1 MRSIPTL
8 QAHITISHLRD
19 MTKEYGDGWGYPHV
33 CRILQLIDEI
43 SKDLTFNQNIT
54 LYAAY
59 LHDWGAFPHFAQA
72 SEVLFRGVDHALRSM
87 QIAEKEILPHT
98 HLSQD
103 ARQGVLDAIALHD
116 YRDPR
121 PAVAIE
127 TLLLREAD
135 MLDMLGVVGMAREF
149 AWGPNDLRTCFER
162 IQSRRMAIAGRF
174 TIPRAQN
181 LAEKRLASMDQAIQ
195 QLSEESFGFL

>member
-1 MRSIPTL
+1 MRTIPSL

-19 MTKEYGDGWGYPHV
+19 MTQEYGEVWGYSHV

-43 SKDLTFNQNIT
+43 SKDLTFDQNIT

-72 SEVLFRGVDHALRSM
+72 GVDHALRSM

-98 HLSQD
+98 HLSQV

-116 YRDPR
+116 YRDQR

-149 AWGPNDLRTCFER
+149 AWGPNDLRACFER

-174 TIPRAQN
+174 TLPRAQS
-181 LAEKRLASMDQAIQ
+181 LAEKRLANMDQAIQ
-195 QLSEESFGFL
+195 QLLEESFGFL

>member
-1 MRSIPTL
+1 MRTIPSL
-8 QAHITISHLRD
+8 QALITISHLRD
-19 MTKEYGDGWGYPHV
+19 MTKEYGESWGYAHV

-43 SKDLTFNQNIT
+43 SKDLSFDQNIT

-72 SEVLFRGVDHALRSM
+72 GVDHALRSF
-87 QIAEKEILPHT
+87 QIAEREILPHT

-103 ARQGVLDAIALHD
+103 VRQSVLDAIALHD

-127 TLLLREAD
+127 TRLLREAD
-135 MLDMLGVVGMAREF
+135 MLDMLGMVGMAREF
-149 AWGPNDLRTCFER
+149 AWGPNDMRACLER

-174 TIPRAQN
+174 TIPRAQI

>member
-1 MRSIPTL
+1 MRTIPPL

-19 MTKEYGDGWGYPHV
+19 MTKEYGEGWGYAHV

-72 SEVLFRGVDHALRSM
+72 GVDHTLRSM

-103 ARQGVLDAIALHD
+103 ARQAVLDAIALHD
-116 YRDPR
+116 YRDLR

-127 TLLLREAD
+127 TLMLREAD
-135 MLDMLGVVGMAREF
+135 MLDMLGVVGIAREF
-149 AWGPNDLRTCFER
+149 AWGPNDLRNCFER
-162 IQSRRMAIAGRF
+162 ILSRRTAIAGRF
-174 TIPRAQN
+174 TLPRAQS

-195 QLSEESFGFL
+195 QLTEESFGFL